1 MLLLL
6 NAGDGSGFHWNM
18 TNITSSCNEG
28 VSFLWLISPG
38 GRKGINFPVITSK
51 SVNSGF
57 NENQSELAI
66 FICTELLNMFAN
78 VYSLLDQVIKIFR
91 NWRSNAVDLQNSK
104 DLWSCYS
111 FNLGDTILISKGNT
125 DLRRS
130 WTTFCHL
137 DNLLNEIVCWDL
149 DPTWR
154 SLSVRK
160 TSARDT
166 FTTWMHSAHFD
177 FLLVNYFCLKV

>member
-6 NAGDGSGFHWNM
+6 NAGDGSGFQSKTKHN
-18 TNITSSCNEG
+18 TSSCNEG
-28 VSFLWLISPG
+28 VSFLRLISPG
-38 GRKGINFPVITSK
+38 WRKWINFSVITSK

-66 FICTELLNMFAN
+66 FISTKLLNMFAN
-78 VYSLLDQVIKIFR
+78 VNSFLYQVIEIFR

-111 FNLGDTILISKGNT
+111 FNLRNTILISKGNT
-125 DLRRS
+125 DLRGS

-137 DNLLNEIVCWDL
+137 DNLLNEIICWDL

-166 FTTWMHSAHFD
+166 FSTWMHSAHFY